1 MSSGGAMD
9 RVRSLDGTAQDEQTT
24 EAGEPVPATVAWHT
38 EVTGEQVHRPDP
50 RDAFPVAWRRLDD
63 THFQVRA
70 RWPRRHRFFTEVAGR
85 FQDPLLI
92 PETLRQGSMLLAHAA
107 FAVPVEDR
115 FVMQRVRYSTSP
127 ARMLLDDSA
136 EDVVADIT
144 CGDVR
149 RRGRRLAGMRCA
161 MVLRRKGRVLAT
173 ADGRLDCVSDR
184 AYRRLRGERLSLTG
198 RPVPLL
204 PGLPPQAVG
213 RKDAAAVVLAPSP
226 RPGAWQLRV
235 DTAHPTLFRRPDD
248 HVPGFVLLEAAR
260 QAATAFS
267 LFPGLMLVTGMD
279 MVFSRYAEL
288 DSPCWIE
295 ADALT
300 EGDPDPSTVR
310 VRGLQDD
317 AEVFRCTVTLAA
329 SESAVPPLDPCGS
342 RSGPGAERRP

>member
-1 MSSGGAMD
+1 MD
-9 RVRSLDGTAQDEQTT
+9 RVRSVDATARNEPTT
-24 EAGEPVPATVAWHT
+24 GAAGPVPTTAVWD
-38 EVTGEQVHRPDP
+38 EEISGEQVHRPDP
-50 RDAFPVAWRRLDD
+50 RDAFPTAWRRLDD

-70 RWPRRHRFFTEVAGR
+70 HWPHRHRFFTAVAGR

-92 PETLRQGSMLLAHAA
+92 PEILRQSAMLLAHAA
-107 FAVPVEDR
+107 YSVPLGDR
-115 FVMQRVRYSTSP
+115 FVMHRIRYSAAP
-127 ARMLLDDSA
+127 AGLLLDPSP
-136 EDVVADIT
+136 EGVVADLT
-144 CGDVR
+144 CGGVR

-161 MVLRRKGRVLAT
+161 MVLRRLGRVVAT

-204 PGLPPQAVG
+204 PGLPPGVVG
-213 RKDAAAVVLAPSP
+213 RADAAAVVLAPSP
-226 RPGAWQLRV
+226 RPGAWQLRIN
-235 DTAHPTLFRRPDD
+235 TAHPTLFRRPDD

-267 LFPGLMLVTGMD
+267 LFPGLMVVTDMD

-295 ADALT
+295 ADALA
-300 EGDPDPSTVR
+300 EGDPDPSTIR

-317 AEVFRCTVTLAA
+317 AEVFRCTVTVAA
-329 SESAVPPLDPCGS
+329 ADGS
-342 RSGPGAERRP
+342 